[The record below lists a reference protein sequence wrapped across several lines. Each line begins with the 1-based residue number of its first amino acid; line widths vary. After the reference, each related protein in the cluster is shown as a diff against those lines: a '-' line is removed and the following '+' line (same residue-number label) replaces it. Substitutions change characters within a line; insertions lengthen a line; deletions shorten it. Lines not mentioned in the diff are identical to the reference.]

1 MLQNSWKDDSPIYK
15 QLQEQVCRLIVDGTY
30 PEETALP
37 SVRQVSSEMSIN
49 HLTVAKAYQGLV
61 DQKLLIMKRGVG
73 MFVEI
78 GAQCRL
84 QAQEKNK
91 FFDQELP
98 AFINR
103 LIQLDIEPVD
113 IINKMNELIKDKK

>member
-1 MLQNSWKDDSPIYK
+1 MMQNSWKDDSPIYK
-15 QLQEQVCRLIVDGTY
+15 QLQDQVCRLILDGSY
-30 PEETALP
+30 PEQTALP

-61 DQKLLIMKRGVG
+61 DQELLIMKRGVG
-73 MFVEI
+73 MFVET
-78 GAQCRL
+78 GAQARL
-84 QAQEKNK
+84 QTREKNK
-91 FFDQELP
+91 FFEQELP

>member
-1 MLQNSWKDDSPIYK
+1 MMQNSWKDDSPIYK
-15 QLQEQVCRLIVDGTY
+15 QLQDQVCRLILDGSY
-30 PEETALP
+30 PEQTALP

-61 DQKLLIMKRGVG
+61 DQELLIMKRGVG
-73 MFVEI
+73 MFVET
-78 GAQCRL
+78 GAQARL
-84 QAQEKNK
+84 QTQEKNK
-91 FFDQELP
+91 FFEQELP

-103 LIQLDIEPVD
+103 LIQLDIEPID

>member
-1 MLQNSWKDDSPIYK
+1 MMQNSWKDDSPIYK
-15 QLQEQVCRLIVDGTY
+15 QLQDQVCRLILDGSY
-30 PEETALP
+30 PEQTALP

-61 DQKLLIMKRGVG
+61 DQELLIMKRGVG
-73 MFVEI
+73 MFVET
-78 GAQCRL
+78 GAQARL
-84 QAQEKNK
+84 QTQEKNK
-91 FFDQELP
+91 FFEQELP